1 MNLPKTGSMLRKLLI
16 IAPVVLVLALTSITL
31 FLPARQVTIKGIGR
45 LSFETTVTLS
55 VGSEVAYASPG
66 WLSGWAKRVKLTI
79 DHNDRG
85 AALSDF
91 PVLVYLSTSSGREPD
106 DVTFV
111 FDEVGS
117 SSNKIAVTTSDGT
130 TECFVEIER
139 WDDANEEAWLW
150 VNVPSISDTTDT
162 DLYLYYDS
170 THADNTDYVGD
181 SGSRPE
187 VWSNGFA
194 GVWHLCETIGGTGA
208 IKDSTSNANH
218 GTDSGS
224 PTFGA
229 AGQIDNCISFDGI
242 DDYIAVPSSASLKL
256 GSGLTI
262 EAWINIG
269 TWSNW
274 EDIVFKGGGA
284 PNNSDYQFALVTE
297 SGGGLAWDG
306 TYAGNWRTKYFPT
319 TQDTG
324 EWIYAVVT
332 HDTST
337 VKCYRAGLEISSQA
351 DAGAIYE
358 SDYQLGISQE
368 GAASRGWLDGRID
381 EVRVSDTPRSPEWI
395 SAIYESETDDLLDF
409 GSEEMPVVS
418 ISVSPDKDW
427 GTVLEGQTLST
438 LTADFTVTNDGDVT
452 VNIDV
457 YGADTTCAGTPW
469 TLSDTATPG
478 ADVYGLQFI
487 RDTAGVG
494 EPGYDWTVIPNNAAP
509 APTSTDYMDGL
520 ASLGTDDFGLQLLT
534 PTVISDTTNLQ
545 TGVITFTAVQA
556 P

>member
-16 IAPVVLVLALTSITL
+16 IAPVVLVLALTSISL
-31 FLPARQVTIKGIGR
+31 FLPARQVTITGIGR

-79 DHNDRG
+79 DAGDIDSD
-85 AALSDF
+85 LSDF
-91 PVLVYLSTSSGREPD
+91 PILVYLSTSSGREPD

-150 VNVPSISDTTDT
+150 VNVPSILDTTDT
-162 DLYLYYDS
+162 GLYLYYDS

-194 GVWHLCETIGGTGA
+194 GVWHLCETTGGSGA
-208 IKDSTSNANH
+208 IKDSTANAND

-229 AGQIDNCISFDGI
+229 AGQIDNCINFDGT

-262 EAWINIG
+262 EAWINID
-269 TWSNW
+269 TWGNW
-274 EDIVFKGGGA
+274 KDIVFKGGGA
-284 PNNSDYQFALVTE
+284 ANNSDYQFALVTE

-306 TYAGNWRTKYFPT
+306 TLAGNWRSKYFLT

-337 VKCYRAGLEISSQA
+337 VKCYRADLEISSQA

-358 SDYQLGISQE
+358 SDYQLGISRE
-368 GAASRGWLDGRID
+368 GAADLGYLDGKID
-381 EVRVSDTPRSPEWI
+381 EIRISDTPRSPEWI
-395 SAIYESETDDLLDF
+395 KASYESGMDDLLDF
-409 GSEEMPVVS
+409 GGEEALDISNAPTSKNFGIVSENSSYWSNGSAP
-418 ISVSPDKDW
+418 DW
-427 GTVLEGQTLST
+427 GDGLNDPECF
-438 LTADFTVTNDGDVT
+438 FTVTNNGSEP
-452 VNIDV
+452 VNISIKATDFTGGV
-457 YGADTTCAGTPW
+457 GW
-469 TLSDTATPG
+469 TLAGSPGVNTVTLKAGKSGDADESDMVILTTSDQSFISGLAASDSIDWELKLETGTFTDGVQKSSTITLTAT
-478 ADVYGLQFI
+478 
-487 RDTAGVG
+487 
-494 EPGYDWTVIPNNAAP
+494 
-509 APTSTDYMDGL
+509 
-520 ASLGTDDFGLQLLT
+520 AS
-534 PTVISDTTNLQ
+534 
-545 TGVITFTAVQA
+545 
-556 P
+556 